1 MVPESIQR
9 SPHQEPAALSDP
21 RSSKAR
27 LESLPTGLDPAP
39 SGRLRELSGW
49 GQYPVVRGVER
60 VSEDLREVTRDAILT
75 RGLGRAYGDASLPPE
90 AASAHVAATPLADRL
105 LSFDPQSGWL
115 RAEAGLSLKSLNEI
129 FLPRGWVSPVS
140 PGTAFVTLGGMVA
153 SDVHAKNHHVA
164 GCFGAHVRALQMR
177 VADGRI
183 LEVRED
189 NEPELFHAT
198 FGGMGLTGHVLEVEF
213 RMVSVPSPWI
223 WYESERVS
231 SIDELLPRLVEAGR
245 DWPSTVAWLDCT
257 ARGAALG
264 RGILMQGRWATRAE
278 APAGKLPRTPTFFVP
293 TRLPSGLVNRY
304 SLRAVNSFFY
314 RKHTARRKTGLGT
327 PEWWF
332 HPLDKVAHWHRV
344 FGARGFTQYQCVLP
358 SDVQVCRDFLTRFQ
372 REGGS
377 SFVSVLKDCGAAGK
391 GPLSFPQ
398 PGASLALDI
407 PIQGE
412 KTKQL
417 VADLNEF
424 VIRHGGRIYLAKD
437 AFTSPE
443 HFRAMYPRLAE
454 WQAVRRRWDPE
465 GRLASAQ
472 SRRLL
477 SS

>member
-1 MVPESIQR
+1 
-9 SPHQEPAALSDP
+9 LSNSRP
-21 RSSKAR
+21 SKAR
-27 LESLPTGLDPAP
+27 LHSLPTGADAP
-39 SGRLRELSGW
+39 PDGRLREISGW
-49 GQYPVVRGVER
+49 GQHPVVRGVEV
-60 VSEDLREVTRDAILT
+60 VSEDLPEITRDAILS

-90 AASAHVAATPLADRL
+90 GASAHVAGTPLADRL
-105 LSFDPQSGWL
+105 LSFDAETGWL
-115 RAEAGLSLKSLNEI
+115 RAEAGLSLRSLNEI
-129 FLPRGWVSPVS
+129 FLSRGWVSPVS
-140 PGTAFVTLGGMVA
+140 PGTAFITLGGMVA

-164 GCFGAHVRALQMR
+164 GCFGAYVRALRMR
-177 VADGRI
+177 VGDGRI
-183 LEVRED
+183 LEVTEE

-198 FGGMGLTGHVLEVEF
+198 FGGMGLTGHILEVEF
-213 RMVSVPSPWI
+213 RMTPVPSPWI
-223 WYESERVS
+223 WYESERVDG
-231 SIDELLPRLVEAGR
+231 IDALLSRLLEAGR
-245 DWPSTVAWLDCT
+245 DWPSTVAWVDCT

-264 RGILMQGRWATRAE
+264 RGIVMKGRWATAAE
-278 APAGKLPRTPTFFVP
+278 APKTKPPRPPTLLVP
-293 TRLPSGLVNRY
+293 CRLPNGLVNRY
-304 SLRAVNSFFY
+304 TLRLANSFFY
-314 RKHTARRKTGLGT
+314 WKHAARRRVGIGT

-344 FGARGFTQYQCVLP
+344 FGASGFTQYQCVIP
-358 SDVQVCRDFLTRFQ
+358 SDRQLCRDFLTLFQ

-412 KTKQL
+412 KTRHL
-417 VADLNEF
+417 VARLNEF
-424 VIRHGGRIYLAKD
+424 VIQHGGRIYLAKD
-437 AFTSPE
+437 ALTSVD

-454 WQAVRRRWDPE
+454 WEAVRERWDPD

>member
-1 MVPESIQR
+1 MSN
-9 SPHQEPAALSDP
+9 P
-21 RSSKAR
+21 RPSRAR
-27 LESLPTGLDPAP
+27 LQSLPTGAAAP
-39 SGRLRELSGW
+39 PNGRLRELSGW

-60 VSEDLREVTRDAILT
+60 VSEDLPEITRDAILS

-90 AASAHVAATPLADRL
+90 GASAHVAGTPLADRL
-105 LSFDPQSGWL
+105 LSFDSETGWL

-129 FLPRGWVSPVS
+129 LLPQGWVSPVS

-164 GCFGAHVRALQMR
+164 GCFGAHVRALRMR

-183 LEVRED
+183 LEVTEE

-213 RMVSVPSPWI
+213 RMTRVPSPWI
-223 WYESERVS
+223 RYESERVGS
-231 SIDELLPRLVEAGR
+231 LDELLSRLVEAGR
-245 DWPSTVAWLDCT
+245 DWPSTVAWVDCT

-264 RGILMQGRWATRAE
+264 RGILMKGRWATASE
-278 APAGKLPRTPTFFVP
+278 APQTKPPRPPTLLVP
-293 TRLPSGLVNRY
+293 CRLPNGLVNRY
-304 SLRAVNSFFY
+304 TLRVMNSFFY
-314 RKHTARRKTGLGT
+314 WKHAAQRRVGIGT
-327 PEWWF
+327 PDWWF

-344 FGARGFTQYQCVLP
+344 FGARGFTQYQCVIP
-358 SDVQVCRDFLTRFQ
+358 SDAQVCRDFLTLFQ

-377 SFVSVLKDCGAAGK
+377 SFVSVLKDCGAAGQ

-412 KTKQL
+412 KTRRL
-417 VADLNEF
+417 VARLNEF
-424 VIRHGGRIYLAKD
+424 VIQHAGRIYLAKD
-437 AFTSPE
+437 AFTTAE
-443 HFRAMYPRLAE
+443 HLRAMYPRLAE
-454 WQAVRRRWDPE
+454 WEAVRQHWDPE

-472 SRRLL
+472 SQRLF